1 MRFEDTVPE
10 TVRVEVTVALL
21 VVKPPSRVRVAVA
34 TDPLFVTERSVSASA
49 G

>member
-10 TVRVEVTVALL
+10 TMRVEVTVRFEVMA
-21 VVKPPSRVRVAVA
+21 PPRSVRVAVA